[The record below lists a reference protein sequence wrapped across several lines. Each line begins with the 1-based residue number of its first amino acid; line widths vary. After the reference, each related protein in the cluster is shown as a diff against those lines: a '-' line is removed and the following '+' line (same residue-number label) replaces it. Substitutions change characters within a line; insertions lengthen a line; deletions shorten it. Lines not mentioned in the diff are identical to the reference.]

1 MSESNNWAWGDRLTQ
16 PTRTRIRTLSNFL
29 HSTSPSSSHHD
40 SSFISLHLHC
50 CPMSSEPLTKA
61 QSDVRAAH
69 RLHHIEIL
77 AKLAADPGNPRR
89 RTHADELH
97 RVQVAQR
104 AYENEKA
111 QGHPSSQ
118 SLPVGV
124 NKPSLL
130 GRLGQP
136 SHSSSWGHDGRI
148 GRGGRRFGQRAG
160 VRDDDRH
167 RPQSPSA
174 YYGGAP
180 YPDSIPVTIGTGHSA
195 INALRSDGARVIR

>member
-1 MSESNNWAWGDRLTQ
+1 
-16 PTRTRIRTLSNFL
+16 
-29 HSTSPSSSHHD
+29 
-40 SSFISLHLHC
+40 
-50 CPMSSEPLTKA
+50 MSSEPLTKA
-61 QSDVRAAH
+61 EADVRAAH
-69 RLHHIEIL
+69 RLHNIEIL

-111 QGHPSSQ
+111 QGGPSSQ
-118 SLPVGV
+118 SLRAGV
-124 NKPSLL
+124 TKPSLL

-136 SHSSSWGHDGRI
+136 SRSSSWGREGRLA
-148 GRGGRRFGQRAG
+148 RGGRRSAQRAG

-174 YYGGAP
+174 YYGRVSP
-180 YPDSIPVTIGTGHSA
+180 LESIPVTIGTGHSA
-195 INALRSDGARVIR
+195 INALRCDGAGVMR